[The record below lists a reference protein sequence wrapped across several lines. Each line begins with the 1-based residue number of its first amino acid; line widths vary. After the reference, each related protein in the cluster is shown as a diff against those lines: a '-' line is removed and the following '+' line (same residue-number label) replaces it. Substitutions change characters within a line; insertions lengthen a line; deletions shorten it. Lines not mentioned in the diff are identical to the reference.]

1 MSNIAEQRLYNQ
13 RLSHNPL
20 HTPAEVVSWF
30 GAVQAQDYGPARWG
44 VAQRATGLTD
54 AAIEKAFNAGEILRT
69 HIMRPTWHFVTP
81 EDICWILMLTAPR
94 VHTVNA
100 YMYRKLE
107 LDDDLFVKSHAAF
120 EKALQGGK
128 HLTRTELGKVL
139 TQVGIVADGMR
150 LGYIVSH
157 AELEGVLCSGARRG
171 KQFTYALIA
180 EQAPQAKTLDYDEA
194 LAELTKR
201 FFQSHGPAT
210 VDDFAWWSGL
220 TKAEVRRGL
229 EMIKAQVVQEKI
241 DGHDYWSI
249 PVPTIPEV
257 AKPAVYL
264 LPQYD
269 EYGIAYKKHS
279 ASSMLNP
286 MFQEQAQEIA
296 GAIFNSTIIIDGQV
310 IGFWRRRFNKESVA
324 IETRLFR
331 PLTDSE
337 HEAFVA
343 ATQRFSAFHQMPVEL
358 PK

>member
-20 HTPAEVVSWF
+20 NTPAEVVSWF
-30 GAVQAQDYGPARWG
+30 GAVQAQDYGPAKWG
-44 VAQRATGLTD
+44 VAQRTHGLTD
-54 AAIEKAFNAGEILRT
+54 AAIEQAFNAGEILRT

-81 EDICWILMLTAPR
+81 DDIRWMLLLTAPR

-107 LDDDLFVKSHAAF
+107 LDDALFAKSHTAF

-128 HLTRTELGKVL
+128 HLTRTELGKAL
-139 TQVGIVADGMR
+139 AEVGIVADRMR
-150 LGYIVSH
+150 LGYIVHH

-180 EQAPQAKTLDYDEA
+180 EQAPHARVLDYDAA

-201 FFQSHGPAT
+201 FFQSHAPAT

-220 TKAEVRRGL
+220 TKAEVKRGL
-229 EMIKAQVVQEKI
+229 EMLKAQLVQNKI
-241 DGHDYWSI
+241 DGHTYWSI
-249 PVPTIPEV
+249 PAPDIPE
-257 AKPAVYL
+257 APKPMVYL

-279 ASSMLNP
+279 ASFMLDP
-286 MFQEQAQEIA
+286 IFAEQAQAIA
-296 GAIFNSTIIIDGQV
+296 GAIFNSTIVVDGQV
-310 IGFWRRRFNKESVA
+310 IGFWRRTFSKNNVV
-324 IETRLFR
+324 IETKLFR
-331 PLTDSE
+331 PMTDSE
-337 HEAFVA
+337 QEAFIA
-343 ATQRFSAFHQMPVEL
+343 ATQRFSAFHQMPVEII
-358 PK
+358 